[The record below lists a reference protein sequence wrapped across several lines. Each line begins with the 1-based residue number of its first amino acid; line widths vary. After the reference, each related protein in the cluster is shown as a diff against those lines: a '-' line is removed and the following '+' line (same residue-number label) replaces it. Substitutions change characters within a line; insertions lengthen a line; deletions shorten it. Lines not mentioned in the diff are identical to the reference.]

1 MNHPLDMLA
10 QAYLA
15 DAALTRG
22 VPAGQNWLDLLIAS
36 NPIAAVLLTICAICI
51 CLFVSASVV
60 WLFGQM
66 RLMNAELQRREHQL
80 RLFMDSVTD
89 YAIYTLDRDGMVVHW
104 DKGAERLM
112 RYATTEILGQP
123 FSLLFTEEDRRQGV
137 PAEAL
142 KIAAAE
148 GRYEADHWI
157 VRKDRTGFWA
167 SGIVQPIIE
176 PGGKLLGYAT
186 IVRDF
191 THRWLEQQALQQAK
205 DEAEASAFRAAQL
218 SAEVQAANEELKAA
232 NNKLLKFTSIV
243 AHDLRAPLQ
252 RVEAFTELL
261 NEDYGAELGDDGQD
275 IISRIAA
282 GVSRIRLMLTSLLD
296 YSKRS
301 SGSLQGKTASLAN
314 VIEAALEDTGCNA
327 QGVEV
332 KVMTGAV
339 TEVVGDPLL
348 LGHVLQNLIGN
359 SIKFRRPDR
368 TPAIVIEAVRIA
380 GGEVLVSV
388 SDNGIGVE
396 PEYADR
402 VFEMFYRLHDEDEY
416 EGVGIGLSVCQ
427 KIIGDHGGRIWIDKT
442 FTGGAR
448 VMFTLLPA
456 SRLAEPAELRA
467 A

>member
-1 MNHPLDMLA
+1 MDHPLEMLA
-10 QAYLA
+10 QARL
-15 DAALTRG
+15 DEGPLTRAVLAHWSWLGRG
-22 VPAGQNWLDLLIAS
+22 VVS
-36 NPIAAVLLTICAICI
+36 NPLAAMLMTLSAICV
-51 CLFVSASVV
+51 CLFVTACLV
-60 WLFGQM
+60 WLGRQM

-89 YAIYTLDRDGMVVHW
+89 HAIYTLDREGLVVHW

-112 RYATTEILGQP
+112 RYRTAEIVGQP
-123 FSLLFTEEDRRQGV
+123 FSLLFTEEDRRQDV

-142 KIAAAE
+142 RTAAAE

-167 SGIVQPIIE
+167 SGVVQPIID
-176 PGGKLLGYAT
+176 PGGRLLGYAA
-186 IVRDF
+186 IARDF

-218 SAEVQAANEELKAA
+218 SAEIQAANEELKAA
-232 NNKLLKFTSIV
+232 NNKLLRFTSIV

-252 RVEAFTELL
+252 RVEAFTQLL
-261 NEDYGAELGDDGQD
+261 NEDYGAELGEDGQD
-275 IISRIAA
+275 IISRMAA
-282 GVSRIRLMLTSLLD
+282 GVARIRLMLASLLD

-301 SGSLQGKTASLAN
+301 GVGLQGKTASLAR
-314 VIEAALEDTGCNA
+314 VIEAALEDTGCRA

-332 KVMTGAV
+332 RVIVKGVSDV
-339 TEVVGDPLL
+339 IGDPLL

-359 SIKFRRPDR
+359 SIKFRHPDR
-368 TPAIVIEAVRIA
+368 TPAIVIEALRTQA
-380 GGEVLVSV
+380 GEIQVSV

-396 PEYADR
+396 PAYADR

-416 EGVGIGLSVCQ
+416 EGVGIGLAVCQ
-427 KIIGDHGGRIWIDKT
+427 KIIGDHGGRIWIDRT

-448 VMFTLLPA
+448 VIFTLQPA
-456 SRLAEPAELRA
+456 TEAAGARRRA